1 MPASIGGGP
10 SAEGESSLNMDTSTN
25 QPDLHQINLE
35 HPLRVLTP
43 RQVAMVDDVLAEIGE
58 FGEVRLILHR
68 NRLRFIQ
75 KLQSMDALG

>member
-1 MPASIGGGP
+1 M
-10 SAEGESSLNMDTSTN
+10 ETSTN

-35 HPLRVLTP
+35 RPLRVLTP

-75 KLQSMDALG
+75 KLQSLDAMG

>member
-1 MPASIGGGP
+1 M
-10 SAEGESSLNMDTSTN
+10 ETSTN